1 MPNYRWPEL
10 RITLGC
16 AAALFALVD
25 CQAATSQ
32 QAAVAP
38 APLVSSSSLAV
49 VRPHRTPVVTNA
61 SPTSA
66 APAQVA
72 AAFAVAYVSYRSN
85 DPGPAYRAVTTAP
98 YATAALSSALTIP
111 APGGGDAW
119 RDVVATR
126 AQASATVEG
135 VRRPDGAP
143 APGETADFIVVLTRT
158 TTSTRGITVDHP
170 AVYTRLD
177 RTADG
182 WRVAA
187 LLN

>member
-1 MPNYRWPEL
+1 MSNCRWSEP
-10 RITLGC
+10 RINLGC
-16 AAALFALVD
+16 AGALFALVG
-25 CQAATSQ
+25 CQAPTSQ
-32 QAAVAP
+32 QGAVAP
-38 APLVSSSSLAV
+38 APLGLSSSPAGG
-49 VRPHRTPVVTNA
+49 RPHGTPVVTNA
-61 SPTSA
+61 SPTNT

-126 AQASATVEG
+126 AHASATVEG

>member
-1 MPNYRWPEL
+1 MPNCRWPEPL
-10 RITLGC
+10 ITLGC
-16 AAALFALVD
+16 AAALFALVG
-25 CQAATSQ
+25 CQAPASQ
-32 QAAVAP
+32 QGAVAP
-38 APLVSSSSLAV
+38 AALASSSSPAV
-49 VRPHRTPVVTNA
+49 VRPHRTPVVTMALPRN
-61 SPTSA
+61 TG
-66 APAQVA
+66 PAQVA
-72 AAFAVAYVSYRSN
+72 AAFAVAYVSYRS
-85 DPGPAYRAVTTAP
+85 DEPGPAYRAVTTAP

-111 APGGGDAW
+111 APGGGVAW

-126 AQASATVEG
+126 AHASATVEG
-135 VRRPDGAP
+135 VRLPDGAP
-143 APGETADFIVVLTRT
+143 SPGETADFIVVLTRT